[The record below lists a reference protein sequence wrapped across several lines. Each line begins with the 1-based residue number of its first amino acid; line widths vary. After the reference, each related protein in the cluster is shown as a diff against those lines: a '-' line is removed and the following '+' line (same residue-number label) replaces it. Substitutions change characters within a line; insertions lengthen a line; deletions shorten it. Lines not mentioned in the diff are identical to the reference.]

1 MLGGDRRTLARAAG
15 QPGSRPTGRVRRA
28 GPHVRAPRVRPKVC
42 EWKEPEELKQLLDLE
57 LRNQGEASEQILARC
72 RAVIRYSVKTCHPR
86 FFNQLFS
93 GWDPHALAGRIVTE
107 SLNTSQY
114 TYEIA
119 PVFVLME
126 EEVLK
131 KLRALVGWSSGDG
144 VFCPGGSISNMYA
157 VNLARY
163 QRYPDCKQRGLRA
176 LPPLALFTSKEC
188 HYSIKKGAAFL
199 GLGTDSVRVVKT
211 DERGKMI
218 PEDLERQIGLAEA
231 EGAVPFLVSATSGT
245 TVLGAFDPLEAIADV
260 CQRHGLWLHVDAA
273 WGGSVLLSQ
282 THRHLLDGIQRA
294 DSVAWNPH
302 KLLTAGLQ
310 CSALLLRDTSNL
322 LRRCHGSQASYL
334 FQQDKFYDV
343 ALDTGDKVV
352 QCGRR
357 VDCLKLWLMWKAQG
371 GQGLERRVDQAFA
384 LAWYLVEELKKREGF
399 ELVMEVGASL
409 RSFAAPLPPPTPYSP
424 YSPTL
429 PPPHA
434 PTTLLPS
441 SLPPPYPPPPH
452 PCPSHTQS
460 PQGARGPVR
469 GAAPLHSPHTLS
481 SCSSQ
486 PEFVNVCFWFVPPSL
501 RGRQKCPDY
510 SERLAKV
517 GAPLGSSE
525 PTVGN
530 CCLGLLRAV
539 PAPCWRSG
547 GLRGWPCS

>member
-1 MLGGDRRTLARAAG
+1 MADSEPLLSLDGDPVAAEALLRDVFG
-15 QPGSRPTGRVRRA
+15 IVVDEVIRKGTSA
-28 GPHVRAPRVRPKVC
+28 SEKVC

-57 LRNQGEASEQILARC
+57 LRSHGESREQILERC
-72 RAVIRYSVKTCHPR
+72 RAVIRYSVKTCHPH

-93 GWDPHALAGRIVTE
+93 GLDPHALAGRIVTE
-107 SLNTSQY
+107 SLNTR
-114 TYEIA
+114 
-119 PVFVLME
+119 E
-126 EEVLK
+126 EN
-131 KLRALVGWSSGDG
+131 G
-144 VFCPGGSISNMYA
+144 FCGSISNMYA

-199 GLGTDSVRVVKT
+199 GLGTDSVRVVKA

-218 PEDLERQIGLAEA
+218 PEDLERQISLAKA
-231 EGAVPFLVSATSGT
+231 EGAVPFLVTATSGT

-282 THRHLLDGIQRA
+282 THRHLLAGIQRA

-322 LRRCHGSQASYL
+322 LKRCHGSQASYL

-371 GQGLERRVDQAFA
+371 GQGLEQRVDQAFA
-384 LAWYLVEELKKREGF
+384 LARYLVEELKKREGF
-399 ELVMEVGASL
+399 ELVMEV
-409 RSFAAPLPPPTPYSP
+409 APVLKERMVKEGSMMVGYQ
-424 YSPTL
+424 
-429 PPPHA
+429 PHGTRGNFFRMVVA
-434 PTTLLPS
+434 NPAL
-441 SLPPPYPPPPH
+441 
-452 PCPSHTQS
+452 TQ
-460 PQGARGPVR
+460 ADMDFF
-469 GAAPLHSPHTLS
+469 LNEL
-481 SCSSQ
+481 
-486 PEFVNVCFWFVPPSL
+486 
-501 RGRQKCPDY
+501 
-510 SERLAKV
+510 ERL
-517 GAPLGSSE
+517 GQDL
-525 PTVGN
+525 
-530 CCLGLLRAV
+530 
-539 PAPCWRSG
+539 
-547 GLRGWPCS
+547 

>member
-1 MLGGDRRTLARAAG
+1 SAHRFTLMADSEPLLSLDGDPVAAEALLRDVFG
-15 QPGSRPTGRVRRA
+15 IVVDEVIRKGTSA
-28 GPHVRAPRVRPKVC
+28 SEKVC

-57 LRNQGEASEQILARC
+57 LRSHGESREQILERC
-72 RAVIRYSVKTCHPR
+72 RAVIRYSVKTCHPH

-93 GWDPHALAGRIVTE
+93 GLDPHALAGRIVTE
-107 SLNTSQY
+107 SPLP
-114 TYEIA
+114 A
-119 PVFVLME
+119 PTKFLWVE
-126 EEVLK
+126 RSGE
-131 KLRALVGWSSGDG
+131 ASSGFDSLPLSCHHPLP
-144 VFCPGGSISNMYA
+144 VTGGSISNMYA

-199 GLGTDSVRVVKT
+199 GLGTDSVRVVKA

-218 PEDLERQIGLAEA
+218 PEDLERQISLAKA
-231 EGAVPFLVSATSGT
+231 EGAVPFLVTATSGT

-282 THRHLLDGIQRA
+282 THRHLLAGIQRA

-322 LRRCHGSQASYL
+322 LKRCHGSQASYL

-371 GQGLERRVDQAFA
+371 GQGLEQRVDQAFA
-384 LAWYLVEELKKREGF
+384 LARYLVEELKKREGF
-399 ELVMEVGASL
+399 ELVME
-409 RSFAAPLPPPTPYSP
+409 
-424 YSPTL
+424 
-429 PPPHA
+429 
-434 PTTLLPS
+434 
-441 SLPPPYPPPPH
+441 
-452 PCPSHTQS
+452 
-460 PQGARGPVR
+460 
-469 GAAPLHSPHTLS
+469 
-481 SCSSQ
+481 

-501 RGRQKCPDY
+501 RGKQGSPDY
-510 SERLAKV
+510 AERLAKV
-517 GAPLGSSE
+517 APVLKERMVKEGSMMVGYQPHGTRGNFFRMVVANPALTQADMDFFLNELERLGQD
-525 PTVGN
+525 
-530 CCLGLLRAV
+530 L
-539 PAPCWRSG
+539 
-547 GLRGWPCS
+547 

>member
-1 MLGGDRRTLARAAG
+1 MADSKPLLSLNEDTVAAEALLQDVFG
-15 QPGSRPTGRVRRA
+15 IVMDEVIRKGTSA
-28 GPHVRAPRVRPKVC
+28 SEKVC

-57 LRNQGEASEQILARC
+57 LRNEGESQEQILERC

-93 GWDPHALAGRIVTE
+93 GLDPHALAGRIVTE

-144 VFCPGGSISNMYA
+144 VFS
-157 VNLARY
+157 L
-163 QRYPDCKQRGLRA
+163 
-176 LPPLALFTSKEC
+176 C
-188 HYSIKKGAAFL
+188 HYSVKKGAAFL
-199 GLGTDSVRVVKT
+199 GLGTDSVRMVKA
-211 DERGKMI
+211 DERGKMT
-218 PEDLERQIGLAEA
+218 PEDLERQIGLAKA

-245 TVLGAFDPLEAIADV
+245 TVLGAFDPLEAVADV

-282 THRHLLDGIQRA
+282 THRHLLNGIQRA

-302 KLLTAGLQ
+302 KLLSAGLQ

-322 LRRCHGSQASYL
+322 LKRCHGSQASYL

-384 LAWYLVEELKKREGF
+384 LARYLVEELKKREAF
-399 ELVMEVGASL
+399 ELVME
-409 RSFAAPLPPPTPYSP
+409 
-424 YSPTL
+424 
-429 PPPHA
+429 
-434 PTTLLPS
+434 
-441 SLPPPYPPPPH
+441 
-452 PCPSHTQS
+452 
-460 PQGARGPVR
+460 
-469 GAAPLHSPHTLS
+469 
-481 SCSSQ
+481 

-501 RGRQKCPDY
+501 REKKGSPDY
-510 SERLAKV
+510 GERLAKV
-517 GAPLGSSE
+517 APVLKERMVRKGSMMIGYQPHGTRGNFFRMVVANPALTRADMDFLLNELERLGQD
-525 PTVGN
+525 
-530 CCLGLLRAV
+530 L
-539 PAPCWRSG
+539 
-547 GLRGWPCS
+547 

>member
-1 MLGGDRRTLARAAG
+1 MTVCPTIGDVILNYLDFLLMADSQPLLSLDGDPVAAEALLQDVFG
-15 QPGSRPTGRVRRA
+15 IVVDEVIRKGTSA
-28 GPHVRAPRVRPKVC
+28 SEKVC

-57 LRNQGEASEQILARC
+57 LRHEGESQEQILEHC

-93 GWDPHALAGRIVTE
+93 GLDPHALAGRIVTE

-199 GLGTDSVRVVKT
+199 GLGTDSVRVVKA

-218 PEDLERQIGLAEA
+218 PEDLERQISLAKA

-260 CQRHGLWLHVDAA
+260 CQHHGLWLHVDAA

-282 THRHLLDGIQRA
+282 THRHLLAGIQRA

-302 KLLTAGLQ
+302 KLLSTGLQ

-322 LRRCHGSQASYL
+322 LKRCHGSQASYL

-371 GQGLERRVDQAFA
+371 EQGLQRRVDQAFA
-384 LAWYLVEELKKREGF
+384 LARYLVEELKKREGF
-399 ELVMEVGASL
+399 ELVME
-409 RSFAAPLPPPTPYSP
+409 
-424 YSPTL
+424 
-429 PPPHA
+429 
-434 PTTLLPS
+434 
-441 SLPPPYPPPPH
+441 
-452 PCPSHTQS
+452 
-460 PQGARGPVR
+460 
-469 GAAPLHSPHTLS
+469 
-481 SCSSQ
+481 

-501 RGRQKCPDY
+501 RGKKGSPDY
-510 SERLAKV
+510 SERLSKV
-517 GAPLGSSE
+517 APILKERMVRKGSMMIGYQPHGTRSNFFRMVVANPALTRADMDFLLNELERLGQD
-525 PTVGN
+525 
-530 CCLGLLRAV
+530 L
-539 PAPCWRSG
+539 
-547 GLRGWPCS
+547 